1 VEGTLMPSA
10 AAVLDY
16 SGHRGGRRYEAWLE
30 GVCRSFCRIDAESAA
45 AEPIDWRVAI
55 TQVAGISIARVGG
68 TSGHFMRTRSLL
80 SDARD
85 DYVLTTAISG
95 DVIVT
100 QGSNAIRLRESQMCL
115 MNMSIEGGVCLDDG
129 NRFTSTRIPR
139 AALLAM
145 CPQVDD
151 KLYQPLDENQH
162 IRELITQYS
171 ALTADTAASLDALG
185 QQAMASHLVDL
196 IALLLRTGKD
206 STQLAT
212 ERGYFVA
219 RLRSVQR
226 HVLDRLSDSGLTVG
240 SIAQSC
246 GLSPKQVQRLFERS
260 GTTFSEFVLE
270 QRLLLARRMLAAPGN
285 RLEKIGTIA
294 YVAGFGDLSYFNRAF
309 RARFDM
315 TPSEWRN
322 SQPAFS

>member
-1 VEGTLMPSA
+1 MEGSLMPST

-16 SGHRGGRRYEAWLE
+16 SGQRGGRRYDAWLE
-30 GVCRSFCRIDAESAA
+30 GVCRNFCRIDAESVVAD
-45 AEPIDWRVAI
+45 PIDWRVAI

-80 SDARD
+80 SDACD
-85 DYVLTTAISG
+85 DFVLTTANSG

-100 QGSNAIRLRESQMCL
+100 QGSNAIRLRESEMCL
-115 MNMSIEGGVCLDDG
+115 MKMSFEGGVCLDDG
-129 NRFTSTRIPR
+129 HRFTSTRIPR

-145 CPQVDD
+145 CPNADNR
-151 KLYQPLDENQH
+151 LYRPIDENQH
-162 IRELITQYS
+162 IRELIVQYS
-171 ALTADTAASLDALG
+171 ALSASTAASLDAVG

-206 STQLAT
+206 ETQLAT

-226 HVLDRLSDSGLTVG
+226 HVLERLGDSGLAVG
-240 SIAQSC
+240 SIAQNC
-246 GLSPKQVQRLFERS
+246 GLSPKQVQRLFERA
-260 GTTFSEFVLE
+260 GTTFTEFVLE
-270 QRLLLARRMLAAPGN
+270 QRLLLARRMLASPGN
-285 RLEKIGTIA
+285 RQEKIGTIA

-309 RARFDM
+309 RGRFDM

-322 SQPAFS
+322 AQPDPS